1 MSFQVWIQAR
11 ISALSWRTEV
21 WVPRR
26 NFLVVNSANQR
37 CILAGGGDTE
47 GKVLC

>member
-1 MSFQVWIQAR
+1 MV
-11 ISALSWRTEV
+11 ALPVLDPVADVSLDAGEG
-21 WVPRR
+21 PRLI
-26 NFLVVNSANQR
+26 FLVVNSANQR